1 MLYRVAQNLMSGL
14 IPVGMLCGICSAPT
28 SASPAASQASA
39 IAPHARQQI
48 RITASVR
55 PIMTIK
61 QQIGTNDGIS
71 AFCVWSNSPISQ
83 YDVEIEVQ
91 RDFEVSKS
99 HLVVQSGSP
108 ECSKQGSIM
117 KLLNRVEI
125 SSAAARSTDVVILL
139 ISPH

>member
-28 SASPAASQASA
+28 SASPAASQPSV
-39 IAPHARQQI
+39 IAPQARQQI

-55 PIMTIK
+55 PIMMVK
-61 QQIGTNDGIS
+61 QQIGPNNGSS

-91 RDFEVSKS
+91 REFDTSQT

-108 ECSKQGSIM
+108 ECPIQGSIT
-117 KLLNRVEI
+117 KLMDRVEI
-125 SSAAARSTDVVILL
+125 SAADAQPTVVTLM
-139 ISPH
+139 ISSH